1 MNNKESI
8 LEDLRRR
15 ASALQAYSDNNELYS
30 IVGSLIQKD
39 MTTLKCREYISAYE
53 EEHMFYFALFKPQ
66 IEIPKQSWIENAKTC
81 YLYTFESPLV
91 FKMIKGSTSFEINFE
106 EECQCCRK
114 TPEIIGQFPIANNT
128 IDLDRIRSLGE

>member
-66 IEIPKQSWIENAKTC
+66 IEIPKQSWIEK
-81 YLYTFESPLV
+81 
-91 FKMIKGSTSFEINFE
+91 
-106 EECQCCRK
+106 CQKRYKKYKKKYSCA
-114 TPEIIGQFPIANNT
+114 IIA
-128 IDLDRIRSLGE
+128 